1 MRWEKLNL
9 RQIANRATASINP
22 NIPAIAKRYIGETMG
37 PGRKPIPQYAPDE
50 TITIQFQPLTKGD
63 LQHVDGLNMQ
73 GLFKSIHVNG
83 SFYSVNREM
92 QKGGDLFIVDGK
104 TWLVIEPLELW
115 PDWSRLLV
123 CLQVDT

>member
-1 MRWEKLNL
+1 MNL
-9 RQIANRATASINP
+9 HKIANSAIRRVNP
-22 NIPAIAKRYIGETMG
+22 NIEAVARRYIGEVDL
-37 PGRKPIPQYAPDE
+37 PGRKRGPQYAPEE

-63 LQHVDGLNMQ
+63 LQHVDGLNIQ

-92 QKGGDLFIVDGK
+92 QKGGDLFIVDGQ

-123 CLQVDT
+123 CLQVDE

>member
-1 MRWEKLNL
+1 MNL

-22 NIPAIAKRYIGETMG
+22 NIPAIAKRYMGEVMG

-50 TITIQFQPLTKGD
+50 PITIQFQPLTKGD
-63 LQHVDGLNMQ
+63 LQHVDGLNIQ

>member
-1 MRWEKLNL
+1 MNL
-9 RQIANRATASINP
+9 RNLANAATRRVNP
-22 NIPAIAKRYIGETMG
+22 NIPATVRRYIGEVMG
-37 PGRKPIPQYAPDE
+37 PGRKPAPQYAPDE
-50 TITIQFQPLTKGD
+50 PITIQFQPLTKGD
-63 LQHVDGLNMQ
+63 LQHVDGLNIQ

-92 QKGGDLFIVDGK
+92 QKGADMFIVDGK

-123 CLQVDT
+123 CLQVDE